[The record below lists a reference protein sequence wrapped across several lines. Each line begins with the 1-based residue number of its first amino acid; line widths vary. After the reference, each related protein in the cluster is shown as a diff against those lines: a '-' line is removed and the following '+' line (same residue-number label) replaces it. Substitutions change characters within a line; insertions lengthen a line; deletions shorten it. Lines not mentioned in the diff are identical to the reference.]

1 MIAGPW
7 PIEMGDRA
15 WHERRANERCA
26 PDGRRQESVG
36 PLAHHVV
43 ADVIIVGGRFAGCSV
58 AYLLSSAG
66 RAASYLREDILKRRH
81 ECTLIDTGKFAEG
94 KAR

>member
-58 AYLLSSAG
+58 AYSLLAPGGQLRTCGKTYLSAG
-66 RAASYLREDILKRRH
+66 MSVH
-81 ECTLIDTGKFAEG
+81 
-94 KAR
+94 